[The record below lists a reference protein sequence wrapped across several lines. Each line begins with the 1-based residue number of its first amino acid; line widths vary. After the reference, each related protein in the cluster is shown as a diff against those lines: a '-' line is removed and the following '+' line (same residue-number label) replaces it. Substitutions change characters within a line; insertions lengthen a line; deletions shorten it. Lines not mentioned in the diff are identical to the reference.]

1 MSTSSAWNFM
11 DPASRGNLMQA
22 VRSEAAGFYE
32 LVGSEDWEGP
42 TACANW
48 QVRDLVG
55 HMIDVTEGYFV
66 AFDHARAGTEAP
78 GALGLPVMAERLDD
92 HARAF
97 RSLSK
102 EDALKRATTA
112 YERMLD
118 IAEGLSD
125 EEWTNLLV
133 PHPYMG
139 PLPAS
144 CYPVFQLVDY
154 AVHSW
159 DARERSGGSG
169 PLAGDAADLLAPV
182 ALIVWQSTAV
192 TSGLAEP
199 FSIGVRVTSGANAGG
214 YRFDCGP
221 DGLTYAPADVDD
233 LPAVLEFDPGTL
245 VLASYGR
252 LRGGTVRGDR
262 AVADRFRRL
271 FFPI

>member
-1 MSTSSAWNFM
+1 MTAEWNFM
-11 DPASRGNLMQA
+11 DPASRSNLMRT
-22 VRSEAAGFYE
+22 VRAEAASFFDLAVNTE
-32 LVGSEDWEGP
+32 WEAP

-48 QVRDLVG
+48 QVRDQVG

-78 GALGLPVMAERLDD
+78 GALGLPVMAERLDE

-97 RSLSK
+97 RSLGK
-102 EDALKRATTA
+102 EDALKRVHEAF
-112 YERMLD
+112 ERMLEISD
-118 IAEGLSD
+118 GLTD
-125 EEWTNLLV
+125 EEWTGLIV

-139 PLPAS
+139 PLPAC

-154 AVHSW
+154 TVHGW
-159 DARERSGGSG
+159 DIRERTDAQR
-169 PLAGDAADLLAPV
+169 PLAGDAADLLVPV

-192 TSGLAEP
+192 TSGLSEP
-199 FSIGVRVTSGANAGG
+199 FAMGVRVTSGANAGG

-221 DGLTYAPADVDD
+221 DGLTYAPAELDDV
-233 LPAVLEFDPGTL
+233 PAVLEADPGTL

-252 LRGGTVRGDR
+252 IRGGTVRGDQS
-262 AVADRFRRL
+262 VADRFRRL

>member
-1 MSTSSAWNFM
+1 M
-11 DPASRGNLMQA
+11 DPASRTNLMRA
-22 VRSEAAGFYE
+22 VRAEAGGFYE
-32 LVGSEDWEGP
+32 LAAAQEWEGP

-66 AFDHARAGTEAP
+66 AFDHARAGTDAP
-78 GALGLPVMAERLDD
+78 GALGLTVMAERLDD

-97 RSLSK
+97 RSLGK
-102 EDALKRATTA
+102 EDALKRAHTA

-118 IAEGLSD
+118 IADALSD
-125 EEWTNLLV
+125 EEWTDLIV

-154 AVHSW
+154 TIHGW
-159 DARERSGGSG
+159 DAREQTEGRG
-169 PLAGDAADLLAPV
+169 PLAGAAADLLVPV

-192 TSGLAEP
+192 TAGVEP

-214 YRFDCGP
+214 YRFDVGP
-221 DGLTYAPADVDD
+221 EGLTYAPADVDD

-252 LRGGTVRGDR
+252 LRGGTVRGDT

>member
-1 MSTSSAWNFM
+1 MTAEWNFM
-11 DPASRGNLMQA
+11 DPASRSNLLRT
-22 VRSEAAGFYE
+22 VRAEAAGFYE
-32 LVGSEDWEGP
+32 LVAGEDWEAP

-48 QVRDLVG
+48 QVRDVVG

-66 AFDHARAGTEAP
+66 AFDHARAGTASP

-97 RSLSK
+97 RSLGK
-102 EDALKRATTA
+102 EDALKRAMTA

-118 IAEGLSD
+118 ISEGLTD
-125 EEWTNLLV
+125 DEWTSLIV

-154 AVHSW
+154 TVHGW
-159 DARERSGGSG
+159 DVRERSGAPR
-169 PLAGDAADLLAPV
+169 PLAGDAADLLVPV

-192 TSGLAEP
+192 TAGLSDP
-199 FSIGVRVTSGANAGG
+199 FAIGIRVTSGGNAGG

-221 DGLTYAPADVDD
+221 DGLTYAPSDLDD
-233 LPAVLEFDPGTL
+233 LPAVIEFDPGTL

-252 LRGGTVRGDR
+252 LRGGTVRGDQ
-262 AVADRFRRL
+262 ALADRFRRL